1 MGTSIGNQQLWIKP
15 LLVETN
21 GVLFCF
27 KSGPGKKFPL
37 PSLSPFLSFLTS
49 GTHL

>member
-1 MGTSIGNQQLWIKP
+1 MGTSIGNQQLCIKP
-15 LLVETN
+15 LLVGTN

-37 PSLSPFLSFLTS
+37 PSLFLSPVLFYPS
-49 GTHL
+49 